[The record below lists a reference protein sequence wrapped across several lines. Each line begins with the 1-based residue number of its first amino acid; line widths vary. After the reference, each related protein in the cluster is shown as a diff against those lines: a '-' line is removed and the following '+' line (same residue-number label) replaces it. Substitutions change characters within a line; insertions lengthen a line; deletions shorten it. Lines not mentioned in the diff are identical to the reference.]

1 MKLLIVES
9 PTKAKKIQKY
19 LGSGY
24 IVKSSYGHFV
34 ELDTKNLD
42 KMIDNNFTP
51 LYKLMS
57 SKKKVIL
64 DLKSVKT
71 KDIILAADDDR
82 EGDAIAWH
90 CGNLLK
96 IDFKKSNRIVFN
108 EISKKA
114 IEQSLKKPIKIN
126 LNSVNAQRSRQLIDL
141 IIGFKLSPLLWK
153 HIKTEERG
161 LSAGRVQSCL
171 LKILIVHENEIL
183 NFKSDK
189 SFKITGEF
197 KIDDDILLCL
207 YITKDKLNEKSIET
221 LFNLLKDN
229 RQFIIQDIKNKK
241 EKTYPPPP
249 LITSTLQQSAQN
261 ELGFS
266 VIQTMSIAQKL
277 YENGKIT
284 YMRTDSTFIAEDF
297 TQTIKEHIILN
308 FGEGYYK
315 EFKSKK
321 KVKGAQEAHEAI
333 RPTDINYKLSDGFTD
348 CDKKL
353 YNLILKRTII
363 SNMQPAI
370 YDVYEYILKNDTINT
385 GSFIGKQKFL
395 EFPGFLDYSLKH
407 DIEVSKPYKI
417 DQICNL
423 LKSVSNNI
431 ETNPP
436 QYLNE
441 SSIIKRLESS
451 GVGRPSTYASIIST
465 LYNRN
470 YTEIKNIPETFK
482 DQDTIILQED
492 DIITM
497 KTIQVKV
504 GKQSKRVMVT
514 DLGKTVLDYLL
525 KHFSMII
532 NIEFTS
538 SVENDLD
545 QVSNG
550 TMDWNIL
557 IQKIYNSFIS
567 IVKEQMKFKNIKK
580 IEKIYLKH
588 LVIKKGKYGDYLHDP
603 DNHTNY
609 NINNYLKYYK
619 KKKENLSDK
628 DIEEI
633 IKYPKLLGEH
643 EGTEI
648 LIVIGPHGYYMKYGK
663 KNYKIKSKNSSLK
676 TCIELLL

>member
-19 LGSGY
+19 LGPGY

-108 EISKKA
+108 EISKKS
-114 IEQSLKKPIKIN
+114 IEKSLKNPMKIN

-171 LKILIVHENEIL
+171 LKILIDHENEIL

-189 SFKITGEF
+189 SFKITGDF
-197 KIDDDILLCL
+197 KIDDDILVCL
-207 YITKDKLNEKSIET
+207 YITKDILNEKSIET

-229 RQFIIQDIKNKK
+229 RQFIIHDIKNKK
-241 EKTYPPPP
+241 EKTHPPPP
-249 LITSTLQQSAQN
+249 FITSTLQQSALN
-261 ELGFS
+261 ECELTVS
-266 VIQTMSIAQKL
+266 ETMLIAQKL

-308 FGEGYYK
+308 FGEEYYK

-333 RPTDINYKLSDGFTD
+333 RPTDINYKLSDSFTD

-363 SNMQPAI
+363 SHMHSAV
-370 YDVYEYILKNDTINT
+370 YDVYEYILKNDTIKT
-385 GSFIGKQKFL
+385 GSFVGKQKFL
-395 EFPGFLDYSLKH
+395 EFPGFLDYSKKH
-407 DIEVSKPYKI
+407 EIELSKPYKI

-451 GVGRPSTYASIIST
+451 GIGRPSTYASIIST

-482 DQDTIILQED
+482 DQDTITLQD
-492 DIITM
+492 DIITK

-504 GKQSKRVMVT
+504 VKQSKRVMVT
-514 DLGKTVLDYLL
+514 DLGKTVLEYLL

-550 TMDWNIL
+550 NMDWNIL

-567 IVKEQMKFKNIKK
+567 IVNEQMKFKNIKK
-580 IEKIYLKH
+580 IEKIYLKN

-619 KKKENLSDK
+619 KKKEKLSDN

-643 EGTEI
+643 EGSEI
-648 LIVIGPHGYYMKYGK
+648 LIVLGPHGYYMKYGK
-663 KNYKIKSKNSSLK
+663 QNYKIKSKNSSLK
-676 TCIELLL
+676 TCIQLLL

>member
-19 LGSGY
+19 LGPGY

-108 EISKKA
+108 EISKKS
-114 IEQSLKKPIKIN
+114 IEKSLKNPVKIN

-171 LKILIVHENEIL
+171 LKILIDHENDIL

-189 SFKITGEF
+189 SFKITGDF
-197 KIDDDILLCL
+197 KIDDDILECL

-229 RQFIIQDIKNKK
+229 RQFIITDIKNKK

-297 TQTIKEHIILN
+297 TQTIKEHIILK
-308 FGEGYYK
+308 FGDEYYK
-315 EFKSKK
+315 EFNSKK

-333 RPTDINYKLSDGFTD
+333 RPTDINYKLSDSFTD
-348 CDKKL
+348 FDKKL

-363 SNMQPAI
+363 SNMQPAV
-370 YDVYEYILKNDTINT
+370 YDVYEYILKNDTIKT
-385 GSFIGKQKFL
+385 GLFVGKQKFL
-395 EFPGFLDYSLKH
+395 EFPGFLDYSKKNE
-407 DIEVSKPYKI
+407 IEQSKPYKI
-417 DQICNL
+417 DKICNL

-482 DQDTIILQED
+482 DQDTITLL
-492 DIITM
+492 DIITK

-550 TMDWNIL
+550 NMDWNIL

-567 IVKEQMKFKNIKK
+567 IVNEQMKFKNIKK
-580 IEKIYLKH
+580 IEKIYLKN

-619 KKKENLSDK
+619 KKKENLSDN

-643 EGTEI
+643 DGSEI
-648 LIVIGPHGYYMKYGK
+648 LIVLGPHGYYMKYGK
-663 KNYKIKSKNSSLK
+663 QNYKIKSKNSSLK
-676 TCIELLL
+676 TCIQLLL